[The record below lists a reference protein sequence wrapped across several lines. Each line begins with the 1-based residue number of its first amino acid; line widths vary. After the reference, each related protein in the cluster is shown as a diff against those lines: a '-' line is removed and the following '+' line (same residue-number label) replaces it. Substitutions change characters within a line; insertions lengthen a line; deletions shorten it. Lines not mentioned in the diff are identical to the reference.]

1 MHRLK
6 VTRQSL
12 ELLDL
17 MVRLIEQPVHAL
29 THEVLSRLAQQRVL
43 AIAPRRVVLGVRV
56 VDRPD
61 RQSAPGVREL
71 SQLAQ
76 TLLKRV
82 DLLEPLRQRPHLF
95 LRSLDLSAQLSAAV
109 FALLHL
115 PTLKPAA
122 HPKEAHQRN
131 AYDRK
136 QRARYDGTEPSSPK
150 HKVPR
155 APASFGRERDRVVL
169 IAAVFQ
175 RDLPSDRLWL
185 ESGRTPV
192 KHSPRP

>member
-1 MHRLK
+1 MLIEK
-6 VTRQSL
+6 VSPFKGSSCVNDKNLGYPIASL
-12 ELLDL
+12 FGETDFEDRSEAHFR
-17 MVRLIEQPVHAL
+17 RLIF
-29 THEVLSRLAQQRVL
+29 
-43 AIAPRRVVLGVRV
+43 
-56 VDRPD
+56 
-61 RQSAPGVREL
+61 L

-76 TLLKRV
+76 TLLERIN
-82 DLLEPLRQRPHLF
+82 LLETLRQRPHLF

-122 HPKEAHQRN
+122 HPKEAHERN
-131 AYDRK
+131 ACDRK
-136 QRARYDGTEPSSPK
+136 ERARHGGTEPSSPK